1 MRGILGFASFQLQVN
16 GTKITSIDT
25 HPFDP
30 KAQITDSGH
39 SAETLLIPAR
49 AGGGRSSEIQFYGL
63 SSDHAGRL
71 ADTTNGNP
79 SANNVGAY
87 GIRAINTDD
96 LKIFGDVVDPSM
108 GAMYLDACY
117 DVTFDLNVRRVNTQ
131 DLGSGALTA
140 GTYSSIVLRNCI
152 DVKGHINDRS
162 PNRNYLIDSS
172 GSRGVIITGCGGR
185 GAVLGRVWNI
195 QDNMAYHS
203 LNVSIENIVGTDTV
217 YYFRKNG
224 DPNFTPYTATLNAAA
239 PSNCPSLNN
248 IVIVFNNTLDTSVT
262 DIPSVQTNQIVT
274 VNIRDNGAT
283 KLRNSSSG
291 GGKFSGITDYTQG
304 RGRFYSS
311 FVIQTMEILF

>member
-1 MRGILGFASFQLQVN
+1 
-16 GTKITSIDT
+16 
-25 HPFDP
+25 
-30 KAQITDSGH
+30 
-39 SAETLLIPAR
+39 
-49 AGGGRSSEIQFYGL
+49 
-63 SSDHAGRL
+63 
-71 ADTTNGNP
+71 
-79 SANNVGAY
+79 
-87 GIRAINTDD
+87 
-96 LKIFGDVVDPSM
+96 
-108 GAMYLDACY
+108 
-117 DVTFDLNVRRVNTQ
+117 
-131 DLGSGALTA
+131 
-140 GTYSSIVLRNCI
+140 
-152 DVKGHINDRS
+152 
-162 PNRNYLIDSS
+162 
-172 GSRGVIITGCGGR
+172 
-185 GAVLGRVWNI
+185 
-195 QDNMAYHS
+195 MAYHS

-217 YYFRKNG
+217 HYFRKNG